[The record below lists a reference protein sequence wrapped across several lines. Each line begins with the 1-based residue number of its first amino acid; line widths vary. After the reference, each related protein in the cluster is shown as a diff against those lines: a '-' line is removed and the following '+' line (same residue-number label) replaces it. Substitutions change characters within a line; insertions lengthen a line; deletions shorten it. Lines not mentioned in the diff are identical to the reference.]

1 MLSLPQLSSRF
12 LLAALVA
19 FEVTVV
25 SAQPAGEEVLRALER
40 IPHPVSAADFKPVP
54 HLPCMNQGNTQI
66 CWSFATCSFIE
77 SEMARLQKPPVRL
90 SVIYPVYCQFLEKAH
105 YFVQTKG
112 ASRFDPGDLFT
123 GVPEVCRRYGALP
136 AEAYEK
142 LPNHKRLDQT
152 HLYSELQDLMAGVKQ
167 RQQWDEAQVLS
178 KLRRILNRHLGE
190 PPDSFSFNQKRY
202 TPQSFADQVV
212 CLPWSDYL
220 MFTSFE
226 YSPFS
231 RYTEFKV
238 PDNWQHNTNYF
249 NLPLPAFY
257 RVLTNAL
264 RTGFSV
270 AVSIDTT
277 EPSYET
283 TGRYAFIPDADIPAA
298 AITQDAREF
307 RFRNGTTTD
316 DHAVHIIGCAQFG
329 AQDWFLAKDSSAT
342 AWRGTNKGCLFLHDS
357 YVKLKVLAF
366 LVHRDGVPEELRAP

>member
-1 MLSLPQLSSRF
+1 LSRKF
-12 LLAALVA
+12 VLAALAA
-19 FEVTVV
+19 FELAAA
-25 SAQPAGEEVLRALER
+25 SGQPAREEILRTLEK
-40 IPHPVSAADFKPVP
+40 IPHPASAADFKPVP

-77 SEMARLQKPPVRL
+77 SEMARLQETPVRL
-90 SVIYPVYCQFLEKAH
+90 SVIYPVYCQFLEKAR

-123 GVPEVCRRYGALP
+123 GVPEACRKYGALP

-142 LPNHKRLDQT
+142 LPNRERLDQT
-152 HLYSELQDLMAGVKQ
+152 RLYSELQDWMREVKAHHL
-167 RQQWDEAQVLS
+167 WDEAQVLS
-178 KLRRILNRHLGE
+178 GLRDILNRHLGE
-190 PPDSFSFNQKRY
+190 PPASFSFNQKRY
-202 TPQSFADQVV
+202 TPQSFFDQVV
-212 CLPWSDYL
+212 RLPWSDYL

-226 YSPFS
+226 YAPFNS
-231 RYTEFKV
+231 FTEFKV
-238 PDNWQHNTNYF
+238 PDNWRHNTNYF

-264 RTGFSV
+264 QTGFSV

-283 TGRYAFIPDADIPAA
+283 TGQYACIPDADIPAA

-316 DHAVHIIGCAQFG
+316 DHAVHIIGYGQFAG
-329 AQDWFLAKDSSAT
+329 QDWFLAKDSSPT
-342 AWRGTNKGCLFLHDS
+342 AWRAPNQGCLFLHDS
-357 YVKLKVLAF
+357 YVKLKILAF
-366 LVHRDGVPEELRAP
+366 LVHRDGVPRELRAPRAGQ